1 LAQELVDRRSATSGR
16 EKRLGLHLGFGA
28 ELPDFGPRERRTTA
42 HHLDAVLDDA
52 RLVPA

>member
-1 LAQELVDRRSATSGR
+1 MAQELVDRQLGYIWH